1 MDDTR
6 ALLITTRNSGEN
18 ERKTFLNE
26 IEMRSLISTLGIN
39 IVYHLSF
46 TIKEEN
52 KTTFFGKGQI
62 EEIRSIVENLG
73 VDEIIVDSFLNPK
86 QEMKIEEA
94 LSLAVSDREAVILSI
109 FLLNAHSKEAKLQ
122 IKKAEALYAKPRLI
136 SREANYSQQRGG
148 VRGAKGEGEKQ
159 LELKRRTIDR
169 LIASLDK
176 EIDEVKK
183 TRITQRKKR
192 EKNAIFSFALTG
204 YTNAGKTTILNALSP
219 NTIAAEDKLFATLDT
234 TTRLITLPSG
244 EKTLISDT
252 VGFIQNLPHLLIDAF
267 SSTLEEALEADAIIV
282 VADASHPDCIDAFNS
297 TLNTLEE
304 LKAKDKIKLVIINKI
319 DSFYDDISL
328 SYLRSVGY
336 KTIETNMKDKE
347 KAKKT
352 ILSALDEIVSEY
364 YINMTL
370 SLDYSSPIFSR
381 LSAEGKIVNAK
392 YEEDKIIVTIKVL
405 KEERERH
412 LPFVVD

>member
-26 IEMRSLISTLGIN
+26 IEMRSLVSTLGIN
-39 IVYHLSF
+39 IVYHLFF

-192 EKNAIFSFALTG
+192 EKNAIFSFALAG

-244 EKTLISDT
+244 EKALISDT

-297 TLNTLEE
+297 TLDTLEE

-352 ILSALDEIVSEY
+352 ILSALDEIVSEN

-381 LSAEGKIVNAK
+381 LSAEGKIVKIK